1 MTPLGHHR
9 VAMLKRKSYMDIDDV
24 INDDDNR

>member
-1 MTPLGHHR
+1 MAPLSHQR